1 MSSLLISYESDF
13 KTTLEQAKASLA
25 EAPSQPL
32 SQRNTT
38 LKHVEQQQDELFDL
52 LDQMDVEVNNSIGDA
67 AERATYKAKL
77 REWKKTIQ
85 SDIKRPLQSLVDS
98 GDRDRLFGDLNAS
111 NIDDDQRQQ
120 LLSNHAILQKSG
132 DRLKDASRIANETEG
147 IGSQIMMDL
156 RSQRETLENARQ
168 TLFQADS
175 YVDKSIKTLK
185 TMTRRLVANKF
196 ISYAIIAVL
205 ILLILLVLFSKFK

>member
-67 AERATYKAKL
+67 SERATYKAKL

-98 GDRDRLFGDLNAS
+98 GDRDRLLE
-111 NIDDDQRQQ
+111 
-120 LLSNHAILQKSG
+120 IL
-132 DRLKDASRIANETEG
+132 TH
-147 IGSQIMMDL
+147 
-156 RSQRETLENARQ
+156 
-168 TLFQADS
+168 
-175 YVDKSIKTLK
+175 
-185 TMTRRLVANKF
+185 
-196 ISYAIIAVL
+196 L
-205 ILLILLVLFSKFK
+205 ILTTTKGNSC

>member
-67 AERATYKAKL
+67 SERATYKAKL

-120 LLSNHAILQKSG
+120 LLSNHAIL
-132 DRLKDASRIANETEG
+132 
-147 IGSQIMMDL
+147 QIMMDL